1 MVVKMFIFL
10 EIPVAENFA
19 FSFNTLLSDVAKC
32 CPSFREGIFEAQTEL
47 LVTLAKQVEDQINDQ
62 ANMTQDK
69 KRKWPSKHVYV
80 HEHDISKIC
89 F

>member
-1 MVVKMFIFL
+1 MHFQVRFFNIFCRFQWSL
-10 EIPVAENFA
+10 KCSFSEIPVAENFA

-69 KRKWPSKHVYV
+69 KRK
-80 HEHDISKIC
+80 
-89 F
+89 